1 MSTLFFLRVAG
12 CLSRVTS
19 VNQVD
24 HLDNPVGKAVLIVE
38 PQDQFDCVFGQLTA
52 GLGVDN
58 HRVGL
63 AHKER
68 AGAVVLTHQHPV
80 ADDPSALGALCKLAQ
95 LQTNVSVNALAL
107 NLQLDRQVEHA
118 DIWGWLE
125 RTEGQESEFSLG
137 ALLLE
142 SLILDWQKM
151 NIG

>member
-1 MSTLFFLRVAG
+1 MW
-12 CLSRVTS
+12 LSYEK
-19 VNQVD
+19 
-24 HLDNPVGKAVLIVE
+24 G
-38 PQDQFDCVFGQLTA
+38 
-52 GLGVDN
+52 
-58 HRVGL
+58 
-63 AHKER
+63 
-68 AGAVVLTHQHPV
+68 AGAVVLAHHHPV

-95 LQTNVSVNALAL
+95 LQTNVSVHALAL

-125 RTEGQESEFSLG
+125 RTEGQESEFRLG

>member
-1 MSTLFFLRVAG
+1 MSG
-12 CLSRVTS
+12 
-19 VNQVD
+19 
-24 HLDNPVGKAVLIVE
+24 LDDFDEPVGVTVLVVE
-38 PQDQFDCVFGQLTA
+38 PEDQLDRVLRQLA
-52 GLGVDN
+52 PRLGVHH

-63 AHKER
+63 ADKQG
-68 AGAVVLTHQHPV
+68 AGAVVLAHQHPV

-95 LQTNVSVNALAL
+95 LQTNVSVHALAL

-125 RTEGQESEFSLG
+125 RTEGQESEFRLG